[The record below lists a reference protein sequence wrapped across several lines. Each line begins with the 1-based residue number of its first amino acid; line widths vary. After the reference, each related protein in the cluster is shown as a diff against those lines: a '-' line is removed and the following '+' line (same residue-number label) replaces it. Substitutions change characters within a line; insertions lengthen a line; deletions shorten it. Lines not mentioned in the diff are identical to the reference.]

1 MLTCSVARVQH
12 TSATQFQGSKVAMQ
26 RILMVFTDL
35 LVIDSGAFMKAAHDL
50 PARLVKSTQILTR
63 QLLLYLPLHAPAT
76 QTTSL

>member
-1 MLTCSVARVQH
+1 
-12 TSATQFQGSKVAMQ
+12 
-26 RILMVFTDL
+26 MVFTDL